1 VGCSLLKAR
10 MGIVGL
16 GTMGEN
22 LALNIAGR
30 GFPVSVYNRTAERT
44 KEFVSRLDG
53 SLDVRP
59 TFSIKE
65 LVDSLER
72 PRQVLLMVTAG
83 SAVDSVF
90 MQLAEHLSEGDIVID
105 GGNSYFKDTE
115 RRFKEAAKRKIAFMG
130 VGISGGEE
138 GALKGPCIMA
148 GGPIDAYMTLEPVFS
163 KIAARIESGPC
174 CAYLGPGGAGHY
186 TKMVHNGIE
195 YALLEVIAEVYDVQ
209 LTGLGLDTRSIRE
222 NFAEWDDEDLQSYL
236 LDITKLA
243 LSKEDPE
250 TGRPLV
256 EMISDRTGQKGTGK
270 WASQTALDLGVP
282 TPTIDAGVSSR
293 NLSTYREERLK
304 AAAKYNPEKV
314 RFRGDGREL
323 VEALRDALRCSFI
336 VSYAQ
341 GFDLLRAGSEN
352 YGYSLPLAVTARIW
366 RGGCII
372 RARLLE
378 RFERALASSPS
389 LRNLLLDDAIA
400 STLKEHE
407 GGWRKAVLAAKS
419 LGIPVPALSSA
430 LDYYD
435 AFRREKLPSNLIQA
449 LRDIFGAHTYERV
462 DRPGS
467 FHTIWS

>member
-1 VGCSLLKAR
+1 MGCSLLKAR

>member
-1 VGCSLLKAR
+1 